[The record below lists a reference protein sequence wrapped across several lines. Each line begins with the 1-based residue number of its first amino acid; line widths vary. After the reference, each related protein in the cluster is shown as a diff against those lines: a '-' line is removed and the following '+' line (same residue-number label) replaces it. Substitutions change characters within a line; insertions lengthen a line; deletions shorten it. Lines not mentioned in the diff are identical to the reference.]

1 MLALAAGWP
10 SSKRSRRVP
19 HTSVR
24 RLERVVKGRSLT
36 CMHKQHDIVHTLKHA
51 ARGCKPDAIPFN

>member
-10 SSKRSRRVP
+10 SSKSSRRVP

-51 ARGCKPDAIPFN
+51 ARG